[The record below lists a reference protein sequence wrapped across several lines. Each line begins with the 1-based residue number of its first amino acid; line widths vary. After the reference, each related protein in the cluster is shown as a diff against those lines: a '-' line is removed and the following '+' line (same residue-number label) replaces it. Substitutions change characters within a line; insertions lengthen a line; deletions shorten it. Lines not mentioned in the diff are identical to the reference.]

1 MDVRVWMNFDPGKV
15 DLSYLLQRF
24 RELGYG
30 VDAEAVPAGHAEAV
44 LEKARKADVVIAAM
58 EEWNEKMLSAVAGK
72 VRLIQKYGTGLD
84 TIDLEAAGRHG
95 IAVANIPGA
104 NAAAV
109 AEVALLHILN
119 VGRKFVPCVCGVKN
133 GRWDSTVTGTEL
145 DGKTVGLLG
154 YGRIAKNLARMLGG
168 FRVDIL
174 AYDPFV
180 QSIPAQDGVTP
191 VQSAEELFKR
201 SDIVSLHIPS
211 TEETKGSVGRNLF
224 SLMKKGAYL
233 VNTCRGDVVNE
244 ADLADAL
251 QSGQIAAAG
260 LDVLAVEPPD
270 AGHALLAMDNVFIS
284 SHMGAESY
292 ESAYRSQVIM
302 GDNVERFLRGEPGAN
317 IKNREF
323 FVKENKEQYRY

>member
-1 MDVRVWMNFDPGKV
+1 MGVKVWMNFDSGKV
-15 DLSYLLQRF
+15 DLSYLIQRF
-24 RELGYG
+24 REAGYE
-30 VDAEAVPAGHAEAV
+30 VDAEAVPAGNAEAV

-58 EEWNEKMLSAVAGK
+58 EEWNEEMLSAVAGK
-72 VRLIQKYGTGLD
+72 VRLIQKYGTELD
-84 TIDLEAAGRHG
+84 DIDLEAAGRHG

-119 VGRKFVPCVCGVKN
+119 AGRKFVPCVSGVKN
-133 GRWDSTVTGTEL
+133 GRWDSAVSGTEL

-154 YGRIAKNLARMLGG
+154 YGRIARNLARMLGG
-168 FRVDIL
+168 FRVEIL

-180 QSIPAQDGVTP
+180 HNIPAGDGVTLTR
-191 VQSAEELFKR
+191 SAEELFRR

-211 TEETKGSVGRNLF
+211 TGETKGSVGGNLF

-244 ADLADAL
+244 ADLAEAL
-251 QSGQIAAAG
+251 RSGRIAAAG

-270 AGHALLAMDNVFIS
+270 GSHALLAMDNVFIS

-302 GDNVERFLRGEPGAN
+302 GDNVERFLGGELVAN
-317 IKNREF
+317 IKNKEF
-323 FVKENKEQYRY
+323 LAG